1 MLGLRRCALGCVVET
16 VFLGCTRLRTG
27 TNCSVYCVCSSIVL
41 SMTLI
46 AVMKMMVIRMMMLMR
61 MIITHGH
68 DDGDDDGF
76 LTVKVMSRMMVDI
89 N

>member
-1 MLGLRRCALGCVVET
+1 
-16 VFLGCTRLRTG
+16 
-27 TNCSVYCVCSSIVL
+27 
-41 SMTLI
+41 MTLI
-46 AVMKMMVIRMMMLMR
+46 AVLKMMVIRMMMLMR